1 MTDEGKHVSSLPFTT
16 AKETLRI
23 FVDSARASA
32 VYGEPITYGESVLV
46 PAAEVL
52 SVMGVG
58 FGVGSGNEEGKEEHE
73 SGDGGGGGGGGRS
86 FARPVAVIIAS
97 PDGVRVEPIFDRTK
111 IIMTAITAAGFML
124 AMVLRLIKPRQA
136 LRDMKQ

>member
-1 MTDEGKHVSSLPFTT
+1 MADELKQISSLPFS
-16 AKETLRI
+16 AAEETLRT
-23 FVDSARASA
+23 FVDAARVTS
-32 VYGEPITYGESVLV
+32 VYGEPITYGDSVLI

-58 FGVGSGNEEGKEEHE
+58 FGVGSGNEEGKDEHE
-73 SGDGGGGGGGGRS
+73 SGGGGGGGGGGRA
-86 FARPVAVIIAS
+86 FARPVAVVIAS
-97 PDGVRVEPIFDRTK
+97 PDGVRVEPIIDRTK
-111 IIMTAITAAGFML
+111 IVLAAITAGGFML